1 MTNQLSLNKKI
12 GNIGFLLFGAI
23 ALIDCT
29 TAITIRTQQQ
39 IDVESNTKNVESI
52 LEIIEPYQK
61 ELALTMDIEIAK
73 SEANYIVER
82 PCSNLMNWMA
92 DAVRMNQTKNVK
104 LSCPIFCLLNTGGIR
119 SSLGIGP
126 VTIGDIYKLMPFD
139 NIIVWVKLPI
149 KELSSIESYI
159 TESGGEPISN
169 IHIKNGR
176 IEFNG
181 FDRSKATEFWVIT
194 SDYLFSG
201 GDRMDFFKKGT
212 EIIQT
217 DVLIRDALIE
227 EVKIQGTL
235 INDERKRIE

>member
-23 ALIDCT
+23 ALIGCT

-39 IDVESNTKNVESI
+39 IDVESNTKNAESI

-61 ELALTMDIEIAK
+61 ELALKMDIEIAK
-73 SEANYIVER
+73 SEVNYIVER
-82 PCSNLMNWMA
+82 PCSNLMNWIA
-92 DAVRMNQTKNVK
+92 DAVFTNQTKNIK
-104 LSCPIFCLLNTGGIR
+104 LSGPVFCLLNTGGIR

-126 VTIGDIYKLMPFD
+126 VTLGDVYKLMPFD
-139 NIIVWVKLPI
+139 NSIVWVKLPI

-169 IHIKNGR
+169 IHIKSDR

-181 FDRSKATEFWVIT
+181 FDRSEATEFWVIT
-194 SDYLFSG
+194 SDYLLSG
-201 GDRMDFFKKGT
+201 GDRMDFFQKGT

-227 EVKIQGTL
+227 EVKIQGIL
-235 INDERKRIE
+235 INDEDKRIE